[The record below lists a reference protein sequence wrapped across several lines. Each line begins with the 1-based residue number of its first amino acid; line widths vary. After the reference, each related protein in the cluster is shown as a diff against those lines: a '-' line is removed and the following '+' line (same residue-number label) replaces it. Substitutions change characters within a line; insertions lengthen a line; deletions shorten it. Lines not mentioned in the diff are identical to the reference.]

1 MTKKKLNETIV
12 ELCVAHKASAE
23 LTNALDELTKPKVG
37 GSSDVN
43 DYTVFNGEDVEFIFC
58 TYHKKWEPV
67 ATEVEDEDGE
77 VSEVPLFKAN
87 AKSKNGYERAC
98 NEALAQWREQAKTFK
113 VTNDAVV
120 KDLLEGEIDNIEA
133 KALIAD
139 AEAARAVHVPRAD
152 GLGEDDKPEA

>member
-12 ELCVAHKASAE
+12 ELCVAHKASDE
-23 LTNALDELTKPKVG
+23 LTAALNELTKPKVG

-67 ATEVEDEDGE
+67 STEVEDEDGE
-77 VSEVPLFKAN
+77 ISEVPLFKAN
-87 AKSKNGYERAC
+87 TKSKNGYERAC
-98 NEALAQWREQAKTFK
+98 NEALSQWRDQAKTFK

-120 KDLLEGEIDNIEA
+120 KDLLEGEIDNVEA

-139 AEAARAVHVPRAD
+139 AEAARSVHVARAD
-152 GLGEDDKPEA
+152 GLGEDEKPEA